1 MTGYVRNQRDGSV
14 EVAAEGDK
22 DKLERLLELLKEGPP
37 AASVRDVEVNWKEPE
52 GKFNGFGV
60 RY

>member
-14 EVAAEGDK
+14 EVVAEGER
-22 DKLERLLELLKEGPP
+22 DKLERLLELLKQGPP
-37 AASVRDVEVNWKEPE
+37 AASVQDVEVSWGEPG
-52 GKFNGFGV
+52 GKYQGFGV